1 MVLLAFLFALVV
13 SLAGLVFVIVRALG
27 LYRQAKRTGRAVS
40 GPLAALETKAAEVDR
55 HLDAFDRSSRELE
68 AALGRLRRSRA
79 QLQVLRDTVDRAQ
92 ARVHWLRV
100 FLPAR

>member
-1 MVLLAFLFALVV
+1 MVLLAFLAALALCLVALVY
-13 SLAGLVFVIVRALG
+13 VIVRGFG

-40 GPLAALETKAAEVDR
+40 APLAAFETKAAEVDR
-55 HLDAFDRSSRELE
+55 HLDAFDRSSKELE
-68 AALGRLRRSRA
+68 VALAQLRRSRA
-79 QLQVLRDTVDRAQ
+79 QLQVLRDSIERAQ

>member
-13 SLAGLVFVIVRALG
+13 SLAALVFAVIRGLG

-40 GPLAALETKAAEVDR
+40 GPLAAFEAKAAEIDR
-55 HLDAFDRSSRELE
+55 HLDAFDRSNRELE
-68 AALGRLRRSRA
+68 LALARFRRSQA
-79 QLQVLRDTVDRAQ
+79 QLQVLRDSVERAR
-92 ARVHWLRV
+92 ARVYWLRV

>member
-13 SLAGLVFVIVRALG
+13 SLAALVFAVVRGFG

-40 GPLAALETKAAEVDR
+40 EPLAAFEAKAAEVDR
-55 HLDAFDRSSRELE
+55 HLDAFDRSNRELE
-68 AALGRLRRSRA
+68 LALGRLRRSQA
-79 QLQVLRDTVDRAQ
+79 QLQVLRDSVERAR
-92 ARVHWLRV
+92 ARVYWLRV

>member
-13 SLAGLVFVIVRALG
+13 SLAALVYAIVRGFG

-40 GPLAALETKAAEVDR
+40 GPLEGFEAKAAEVDR
-55 HLDAFDRSSRELE
+55 HLDAFEKSSKELE
-68 AALGRLRRSRA
+68 AALARLQRSRA
-79 QLQVLRDTVDRAQ
+79 QLQVLLDSIERAK
-92 ARVHWLRV
+92 ARLHWLRV